1 MPISDH
7 LISFHPR
14 LIADIDIAASA
25 IAAENALVS
34 SERAVE
40 GARPDMVF
48 LTRLLPSVQNQVS
61 FTTFSAFCTED
72 DKVHI
77 QYWGSGNFAH
87 QVTVIG
93 I

>member
-14 LIADIDIAASA
+14 LIADIDIAASG
-25 IAAENALVS
+25 IDSENALTS
-34 SERAVE
+34 SEHNVK

-48 LTRLLPSVQNQVS
+48 LTRLLPSIQSQVS

-77 QYWGSGNFAH
+77 QYWGMGFFAH
-87 QVTVIG
+87 EVTVIG